1 MMAQCMPTPNYNL
14 SMVCHRVT
22 YYRKPGPPISK
33 VRGPW
38 VVRARDRGVRGGGG
52 GGGGERGL
60 DSFHVDLSHACT
72 CINKVP
78 PPVCAHE

>member
-22 YYRKPGPPISK
+22 YYREPGPPISK

-52 GGGGERGL
+52 ERTGL
-60 DSFHVDLSHACT
+60 FSCRSISCMHVH
-72 CINKVP
+72 
-78 PPVCAHE
+78 